1 MQQNTNIQP
10 VAHVDEVLNWQA
22 SRGWFDTSGTLGT
35 ITKYPEETLKQLA
48 ENGDLKAL
56 HLLAYSAPAAES
68 KLLLTKAA
76 IHGSTRAL
84 FSLGNNAFIL
94 NDVYQNSPEEKK
106 RPVLREAAAYISV
119 AARRGD
125 LYNFK
130 YMGIGLYESRF
141 NMKLSENDLN
151 LVSSSAQDI
160 YNSLESQRIELGLG
174 QFDNSIPPAIKEYFR
189 ASGVEVED

>member
-1 MQQNTNIQP
+1 M
-10 VAHVDEVLNWQA
+10 
-22 SRGWFDTSGTLGT
+22 
-35 ITKYPEETLKQLA
+35 
-48 ENGDLKAL
+48 
-56 HLLAYSAPAAES
+56 
-68 KLLLTKAA
+68 
-76 IHGSTRAL
+76 
-84 FSLGNNAFIL
+84 

-106 RPVLREAAAYISV
+106 RPVLIEAAAYISV
-119 AARRGD
+119 AASRGD

-141 NMKLSENDLN
+141 NMKLSESDLN
-151 LVSSSAQDI
+151 LVSSRAQEI